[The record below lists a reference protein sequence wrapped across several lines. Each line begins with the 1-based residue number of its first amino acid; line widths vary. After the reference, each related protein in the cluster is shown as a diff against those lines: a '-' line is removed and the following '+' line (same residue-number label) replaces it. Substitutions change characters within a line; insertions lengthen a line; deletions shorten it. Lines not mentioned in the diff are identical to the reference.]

1 MRRIWMS
8 CFLVPQACAP
18 MVLSWKVAKPL
29 TGEGTER
36 VLLAGIVILGLVL
49 LLLWPSVERPL
60 LRALRHLRRRRP

>member
-1 MRRIWMS
+1 
-8 CFLVPQACAP
+8 